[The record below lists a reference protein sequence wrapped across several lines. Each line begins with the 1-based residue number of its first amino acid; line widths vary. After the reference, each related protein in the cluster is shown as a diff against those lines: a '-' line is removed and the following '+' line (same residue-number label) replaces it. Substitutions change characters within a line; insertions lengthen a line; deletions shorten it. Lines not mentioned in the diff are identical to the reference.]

1 MKINKIFS
9 RTLIT
14 ITVIPL
20 LMNFLMAVQPK
31 SVTPFV
37 THVSAAT
44 VNTKPSTIKARGYY
58 GGIKATFYYS
68 KEQVKALIPHIDKR
82 NYYLDGFG
90 TWSALITAPIK
101 QLGGLG
107 RTAFALWG
115 IAIYLTKPTR
125 VNFYNHLVTAKNK
138 GKGLEWSGINWYN
151 DGNNSPWQNIVYNY
165 R

>member
-44 VNTKPSTIKARGYY
+44 VNTKPSTIKARG
-58 GGIKATFYYS
+58 
-68 KEQVKALIPHIDKR
+68 
-82 NYYLDGFG
+82 YYLDGFG

-151 DGNNSPWQNIVYNY
+151 NGNNSPWQNIVYNY